1 MSTRQDSAKAGLALT
16 NRLATAPAHSKR
28 WGSIV
33 GSNIIKQAVRAA
45 FQGGSVVVL
54 TIAALPLHAQEAQV
68 NSAAPSANADAGPS
82 DVVIVTGSSGSGK
95 HTKSKASYSIT
106 TINEEALRMQAPT
119 SVTEAMKS
127 VPGFWVESSGGEA
140 SGNIRARGIPVD
152 GFGSVTL
159 LEDGIPVQHDPSLG
173 YLNADQAFRLD
184 ETIDRIEVVRGGPS
198 SVFYTNAP
206 AGAINFRSRELGD
219 TPAGILKY
227 TIGDSHLQRADFWYS
242 TPLADGWRAGV
253 GGFYRVEKGV
263 RTPGFNANDGG
274 QIRLKLSKEIDHG
287 SMTFDAKH
295 LDDKVALYLAIPMRT
310 YDDGE
315 IRAVPGFDGNFG
327 TVAGPQTRNVAMK
340 MGDGSI
346 YNFDN
351 GEGTHVKRD
360 QFSFGIEKA
369 LGNDWK
375 LNESLRYSKT
385 DTQRNGVFANQVLS
399 ISAFLKQSQALLAK
413 VPGAT
418 ALSLQYANAPGT
430 NYPGDNGLMI
440 VGGLR
445 GVTMPLDEIINDT
458 RLTRRLELGGQ
469 QHDVTVGYYFAKF
482 NQDFDRYSSSVLLGA
497 QSQAPLL
504 DLVATDASGKALGTI
519 TDHGVYNYGY
529 EWENASG
536 TSTTHALYLADEWQ
550 IDDRLR
556 LDGGFRWERVQTVGN
571 TERAANVDLGTF
583 ATSKIRTG
591 TGVFDFYDHSFSKTG
606 WTLGANYQLEKNAGV
621 FGRWTKAFRLPNL
634 SSYITSPTAIPVI
647 QTMDL
652 AELGYKYQSRML
664 ELYPTLFYSKYN
676 NVSYTNNVFSLDNAT
691 ATPQT
696 GYASTR
702 TFGLELEGKVRPSAW
717 TDLGFSV
724 TLQKPEYMDLRYTDK
739 VNNLPVAR
747 DFTGNQLVR
756 VPKVSYRLVP
766 GVNLMGDKL
775 RLQMSYEYEG
785 ARFVDSANSVRL
797 PSYTVINLSGRY
809 QVSDAL
815 SVFAYVD
822 NVRNSQGLTE
832 GNPRAGELQSADA
845 GANTFL
851 ARPVLGRSIRAAV
864 KYDF

>member
-1 MSTRQDSAKAGLALT
+1 M
-16 NRLATAPAHSKR
+16 
-28 WGSIV
+28 

-45 FQGGSVVVL
+45 FQRGGVALL
-54 TIAALPLHAQEAQV
+54 TIATLPLHAQEAPT
-68 NSAAPSANADAGPS
+68 AAAVAAETGAPL
-82 DVVIVTGSSGSGK
+82 DVVIVTGSAGTGK
-95 HTKSKASYSIT
+95 RTKAKASYSIT
-106 TINEEALRMQAPT
+106 TLNEDALRMQAPT

-173 YLNADQAFRLD
+173 YLNADQAFRID
-184 ETIDRIEVVRGGPS
+184 ETIDRVEVVRGGPS

-219 TPAGILKY
+219 TPSGLLKY
-227 TIGDSHLQRADFWYS
+227 TIGDSHLQRVDFWYA

-253 GGFYRVEKGV
+253 GGFYRVDKGI

-274 QIRLKLSKEIDHG
+274 QFRLKLSKDIDHG

-351 GEGTHVKRD
+351 SEGTHVKRN
-360 QFSFGIEKA
+360 QFSFGFDKDV
-369 LGNDWK
+369 GDDWK

-385 DTQRNGVFANQVLS
+385 ETQRNGVFANQLLS
-399 ISAFLKQSQALLAK
+399 ISTFLKNAQPLLVN

-418 ALSLQYANAPGT
+418 KLSLQYANTPGV

-445 GVTMPLDEIINDT
+445 GLTMPLDEIINDT
-458 RLTRRLELGGQ
+458 RLARKFRFGGQ
-469 QHDVTVGYYFAKF
+469 SHDVTAGYYFARF
-482 NQDFDRYSSSVLLGA
+482 NQDFNRYSSTVLLGA

-504 DLVATDASGKALGTI
+504 DLVASDASGKTLGTI
-519 TDHGVYNYGY
+519 TDHGIYNYGY

-550 IDDRLR
+550 INDKLR
-556 LDGGFRWERVQTVGN
+556 LDGGLRRERVQTVGN
-571 TERAANVDLGTF
+571 TERTKNVNLGTF

-591 TGVFDFYDHSFSKTG
+591 AGVFDYYDHAFSKSG

-621 FGRWTKAFRLPNL
+621 FARWTSAFRLPNL
-634 SSYITSPTAIPVI
+634 SSYITSPNAIPVV

-652 AELGYKYQSRML
+652 AEVGYKYQSRAL

-676 NVSYTNNVFSLDNAT
+676 NVSYTNYIFSIDNASS
-691 ATPQT
+691 TPQT

-702 TFGLELEGKVRPSAW
+702 TVGLELEGKVRPSSW
-717 TDLGFSV
+717 NELGFNV
-724 TLQKPEYMDLRYTDK
+724 TLQQPKYKDLRYTDR
-739 VNNLPVAR
+739 VANVPVER
-747 DFTGNQLVR
+747 DFSGHQLVR

-766 GVNLMGDKL
+766 ALNLLEDKL
-775 RLQMSYEYEG
+775 RLQMSYEFEG

-797 PSYTVINLSGRY
+797 PSYSVINLSARY
-809 QVSDAL
+809 QL
-815 SVFAYVD
+815 SASTSLFAYVD
-822 NVRNSQGLTE
+822 NLRNSQGLTE

-851 ARPVLGRSIRAAV
+851 ARPVLGRAIRAAV